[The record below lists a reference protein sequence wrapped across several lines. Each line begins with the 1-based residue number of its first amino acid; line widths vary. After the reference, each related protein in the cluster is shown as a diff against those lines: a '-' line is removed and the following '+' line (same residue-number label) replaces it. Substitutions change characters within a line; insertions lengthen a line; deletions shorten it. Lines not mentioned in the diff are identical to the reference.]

1 MSDKLILIK
10 TGARLQR
17 AIFTTMNQ
25 TKQRGGKRIG
35 AGRKPGVKKARNRIA
50 RSITLHRDTWQMIE
64 KKRGEKSPSKYIE
77 SKI

>member
-1 MSDKLILIK
+1 MTKQGRDCN
-10 TGARLQR
+10 AHN
-17 AIFTTMNQ
+17 FTKMNQ

-35 AGRKPGVKKARNRIA
+35 AGRKPGVKKARNKIA

-64 KKRGEKSPSKYIE
+64 SKRGEKSPSKYIE

>member
-1 MSDKLILIK
+1 MGKII
-10 TGARLQR
+10 
-17 AIFTTMNQ
+17 TMNQ

-64 KKRGEKSPSKYIE
+64 SKRGEKSPSKYIE
-77 SKI
+77 SKL